1 MNYWRVVKP
10 FCYFLLLGLTLLT
23 CSRIALNTWQHE
35 RISDFSVVS
44 TILLN
49 GLRIDLSTLAYWM
62 IVPVLFLPLFRLMQ
76 RPAAWHYF
84 LNIWF
89 IFGIAVLLLLELATP
104 TFINEYGLRPNRLF
118 VEYLIYP
125 QEVLSM
131 LLNGHLLSVIVCL
144 GALLALTYVLQKL
157 LKKMVLPCVKT
168 TMCSWSST
176 LICSF
181 LLLLVCFALARGT
194 LSHRPINPSLVYFS
208 TDPLLN
214 SLTLNSWYSVMFALK
229 QMNSEGDAASIYGKM
244 PQDEII
250 QRVRQSTGLLA
261 QSFNSQQLPTLAL
274 KTASYQG
281 QKKNLVIVLE
291 ESLGA
296 QFVGSLGGKNLT
308 PQLDQIMADGWA
320 FSQLYATGTRSVR
333 GIEAVVTG
341 FTPTP
346 ARAVVKLN
354 KSQQNFFTLAALL
367 KQQNYHTQFVYGGES
382 HFDNMKS
389 FFLGNG
395 FAQIVDMPDFAK
407 VNFSG
412 SWGASDQDLFTQADA
427 ELTRLAQSEQ
437 PFFSLIF
444 SSSNHDPFEI
454 PEGAINELEDEDPRE
469 RAIRYADHALGEF
482 FVKAKQ
488 SNYWHNTVFLVV
500 ADHDARVFGSELVPV
515 KNFHIPG
522 VILGPDIDAKMDNR
536 LASQIDLAPTL
547 LSLMGISAANPML
560 GIDLNQSQTPSRVM
574 MQYDKNFAYMTA
586 DKVAILQPDK
596 APTYYHYNLSDKR
609 LEPAESDE
617 ELGKTALAHA
627 LFGSLAYQQGWYAL
641 P

>member
-1 MNYWRVVKP
+1 MA
-10 FCYFLLLGLTLLT
+10 L
-23 CSRIALNTWQHE
+23 IAWQYE
-35 RISDFSVVS
+35 RISEFSDVS

-49 GLRIDLSTLAYWM
+49 GVRIDLSTLAYWM
-62 IVPVLFLPLFRLMQ
+62 FIPVLILPLFRLLK
-76 RPAAWHYF
+76 RPAGWHLF

-89 IFGIAVLLLLELATP
+89 MLGLAILLLLELATP
-104 TFINEYGLRPNRLF
+104 IFINEYGLRPNRLF

-125 QEVLSM
+125 QEVFSM
-131 LLNGHLLSVIVCL
+131 LLNGHLLSVVTCFGL
-144 GALLALTYVLQKL
+144 LLAFAYLIQKL
-157 LKKMVLPCVKT
+157 LKKYILPCPKT
-168 TMCSWSST
+168 EFSSLSST
-176 LICSF
+176 LVCS
-181 LLLLVCFALARGT
+181 LVLLVICFGLARGT
-194 LSHRPINPSLVYFS
+194 MSHRPINPALVYFS

-229 QMNSEGDAASIYGKM
+229 QLGDEEDAASIYGKM
-244 PQDEII
+244 SEQEII
-250 QRVRQSTGLLA
+250 QRVRQSTGLTQ
-261 QSFNSQQLPTLAL
+261 QSFDSEQLPTLAL
-274 KTASYQG
+274 KTASYSG
-281 QKKNLVIVLE
+281 PKKNLVIVLE

-296 QFVGSLGGKNLT
+296 QFVASLGGKDLT
-308 PQLDQIMADGWA
+308 PKLDGIMADGWA
-320 FSQLYATGTRSVR
+320 FTQLYATGTRSVR

-367 KQQNYHTQFVYGGES
+367 KQQDYHTQFIYGGES

-395 FAQIVDMPDFAK
+395 FEQIVDMPDFAK
-407 VNFSG
+407 VDFSG
-412 SWGASDQDLFTQADA
+412 SWGASDQDLFTQADL
-427 ELTRLAQSEQ
+427 ELSRLAQNEQ

-454 PEGAINELEDEDPRE
+454 PDGVITEVEGEEPRE

-482 FVKAKQ
+482 IAKAKQ
-488 SNYWHNTVFLVV
+488 SNYWQNTVFLVV

-522 VILGPDIDAKMDNR
+522 VILGPDIAARMDDR

-547 LSLMGISAANPML
+547 LSLMGINAANPML
-560 GIDLNQSQTPSRVM
+560 GIDLTQNSTRSRAM

-586 DKVAILQPDK
+586 DKVAILQPDRS
-596 APTYYHYNLSDKR
+596 PTFYHYNLSTKR
-609 LEPAESDE
+609 LEPAPSDE
-617 ELGKTALAHA
+617 EFAKTALAHA
-627 LFGSLAYQQGWYAL
+627 LFGSLAYQHGWYTL
-641 P
+641 PK

>member
-1 MNYWRVVKP
+1 
-10 FCYFLLLGLTLLT
+10 LLLGLILLT
-23 CSRIALNTWQHE
+23 CSRIGLLAWQYE

-49 GLRIDLSTLAYWM
+49 GLRIDLSTLAYWLF
-62 IVPVLFLPLFRLMQ
+62 IPVLCFPLFRFL
-76 RPAAWHYF
+76 RWSAGWHNF
-84 LNIWF
+84 LNVWF
-89 IFGIAVLLLLELATP
+89 MLGLAILLLLELATP

-131 LLNGHLLSVIVCL
+131 LVNGHLLSVIICI
-144 GALLALTYVLQKL
+144 GTLTGSTYLLQKL
-157 LKKMVLPCVKT
+157 LKKHILPSVSNN
-168 TMCSWSST
+168 MPSLSSS
-176 LICSF
+176 LIGS
-181 LLLLVCFALARGT
+181 LVLLVVFFGLARGT
-194 LSHRPINPSLVYFS
+194 LSHRPINPALVYFS

-229 QMNSEGDAASIYGKM
+229 QLNSEGDAASIYGKM

-250 QRVRQSTGLLA
+250 RRVRQTTGLPEH
-261 QSFNSQQLPTLAL
+261 SFNSERLPTLAT
-274 KTASYQG
+274 KTASYAGPQ
-281 QKKNLVIVLE
+281 KNLVIVLE

-296 QFVGSLGGKNLT
+296 QFVASLGGKNLT
-308 PQLDQIMADGWA
+308 PQLDKIMADGWA

-367 KQQNYHTQFVYGGES
+367 KQHNYQTQFVYGGES

-395 FAQIVDMPDFAK
+395 FEHIVDMPDFAK
-407 VNFSG
+407 VNFAG
-412 SWGASDQDLFTQADA
+412 SWGASDQDLFTQADL
-427 ELTRLAQSEQ
+427 ELSRLAENEQ

-454 PEGAINELEDEDPRE
+454 PEGVINELEGEDPRE

-488 SNYWHNTVFLVV
+488 SNYWQNTVFLVV

-522 VILGPDIDAKMDNR
+522 VILGPDIEAKMDDR
-536 LASQIDLAPTL
+536 LASQIDLGPTL
-547 LSLMGISAANPML
+547 LSLMGINAANPML
-560 GIDLNQSQTPSRVM
+560 GIDLTHSQTPSRAM

-586 DKVAILQPDK
+586 DKVAILQPEK
-596 APTYYHYNLSDKR
+596 APTYYHYNIINKR
-609 LEPAESDE
+609 LEPAQSDD

-627 LFGSLAYQQGWYAL
+627 LFGSLAYQHGWYTLAQ
-641 P
+641 

>member
-1 MNYWRVVKP
+1 MA
-10 FCYFLLLGLTLLT
+10 L
-23 CSRIALNTWQHE
+23 IAWQYE
-35 RISDFSVVS
+35 RISEFSDVS

-62 IVPVLFLPLFRLMQ
+62 FIPVLSLPLFRLLK
-76 RPAAWHYF
+76 RPAGWHLF

-89 IFGIAVLLLLELATP
+89 MLGLAILLLLELATP
-104 TFINEYGLRPNRLF
+104 IFINEYGLRPNRLF

-125 QEVLSM
+125 QEVFSM
-131 LLNGHLLSVIVCL
+131 LLNGHLLNVVTCF
-144 GALLALTYVLQKL
+144 GLLIAFVYLIQKL
-157 LKKMVLPCVKT
+157 LKKCILPCPKANT
-168 TMCSWSST
+168 SCIPST
-176 LICSF
+176 LICSV
-181 LLLLVCFALARGT
+181 LLLLSFFALARGT
-194 LSHRPINPSLVYFS
+194 MSHRPINPSLVYFS

-229 QMNSEGDAASIYGKM
+229 QLGDEEDAASIYGKM
-244 PQDEII
+244 SEQEII
-250 QRVRQSTGLLA
+250 ERVRQSTGLA
-261 QSFNSQQLPTLAL
+261 QQGFNSELLPTLAL
-274 KTASYQG
+274 KTATYTG
-281 QKKNLVIVLE
+281 PKKNLVIVLE

-296 QFVGSLGGKNLT
+296 QFVASLGGKNLT
-308 PQLDQIMADGWA
+308 PELDGIMADGWA

-367 KQQNYHTQFVYGGES
+367 KQQDYHTQFIYGGES

-395 FAQIVDMPDFAK
+395 FEQIVDMPDFAK

-412 SWGASDQDLFTQADA
+412 SWGASDQDLFTQADL
-427 ELTRLAQSEQ
+427 ELSHLAQNEQ

-454 PEGAINELEDEDPRE
+454 PDGVIPEIEGEEPRE

-482 FVKAKQ
+482 IVKAKQ
-488 SNYWHNTVFLVV
+488 SNYWQNTVFLVV
-500 ADHDARVFGSELVPV
+500 ADHDARVFGSQLVPV

-522 VILGPDIDAKMDNR
+522 VILGPDIAARMDDR

-547 LSLMGISAANPML
+547 LSLMGINAANPML
-560 GIDLNQSQTPSRVM
+560 GIDLTQNSTPSRAM

-596 APTYYHYNLSDKR
+596 APTFYHYNLSTKR
-609 LEPAESDE
+609 LEPAASDE
-617 ELGKTALAHA
+617 EFAKTALAHA
-627 LFGSLAYQQGWYAL
+627 LFGSLAYQHGWYTL

>member
-1 MNYWRVVKP
+1 M
-10 FCYFLLLGLTLLT
+10 LLT
-23 CSRIALNTWQHE
+23 CSRIALIAWQYE
-35 RISDFSVVS
+35 RINDFSVVA

-49 GLRIDLSTLAYWM
+49 GLRIDLCTLAYWM
-62 IVPVLFLPLFRLMQ
+62 IIPILCLPLFRLMK
-76 RPAAWHYF
+76 RPAGWNLF
-84 LNIWF
+84 LNVWF
-89 IFGIAVLLLLELATP
+89 MLGIATLLLLELVTP

-131 LLNGHLLSVIVCL
+131 LLNGHLLSVVLCI
-144 GALLALTYVLQKL
+144 GALIGLVYIMQKL
-157 LKKMVLPCVKT
+157 LKKCILPCGKT
-168 TMCSWSST
+168 NTSCIPST
-176 LICSF
+176 LICSV
-181 LLLLVCFALARGT
+181 LLLLSCFGLARGT
-194 LSHRPINPSLVYFS
+194 LSHRPINPALVYFS

-229 QMNSEGDAASIYGKM
+229 QLGDEEDSASIYGKM
-244 PQDEII
+244 LEPEILR
-250 QRVRQSTGLLA
+250 RVRETTGLA
-261 QSFNSQQLPTLAL
+261 EQRFDSPDLPTLAL
-274 KTASYQG
+274 KTASYIG
-281 QKKNLVIVLE
+281 PKKNLVIVLE

-308 PQLDQIMADGWA
+308 PQLDRIMADGWT

-333 GIEAVVTG
+333 GIEAVVAG

-367 KQQNYHTQFVYGGES
+367 KQHHYQTQFVYGGES

-407 VNFSG
+407 VNFAG
-412 SWGASDQDLFTQADA
+412 SWGASDQDLFTQADL
-427 ELTRLAQSEQ
+427 ELSRLAQSEQ

-444 SSSNHDPFEI
+444 SSSNHDPFDI
-454 PEGAINELEDEDPRE
+454 PEGVINELHDEEPRE

-482 FVKAKQ
+482 INKAKQ
-488 SNYWHNTVFLVV
+488 SNYWHNTVFLLV

-522 VILGPDIDAKMDNR
+522 VILGAGIEAKMDNR
-536 LASQIDLAPTL
+536 LASQIDLAPTV
-547 LSLMGISAANPML
+547 LSLMGINAANPML
-560 GIDLNQSQTPSRVM
+560 GIDLTQSLIPSRAM

-586 DKVAILQPDK
+586 DKVVILQPDK
-596 APTYYHYNLSDKR
+596 APAFYHYNLSSKR
-609 LEPAESDE
+609 LEPAQSDV

-627 LFGSLAYQQGWYAL
+627 LFGSVAYQQGWYTLAQ
-641 P
+641 